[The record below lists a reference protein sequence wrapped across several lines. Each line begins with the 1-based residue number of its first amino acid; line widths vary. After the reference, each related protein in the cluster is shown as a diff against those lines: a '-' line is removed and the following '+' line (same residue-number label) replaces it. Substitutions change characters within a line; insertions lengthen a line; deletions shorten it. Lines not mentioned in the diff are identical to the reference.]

1 MPFLCK
7 SQRGKKDVNSLHLSC
22 EPSDF
27 LRLPLITLA
36 IASGS
41 VRLGTA
47 VSSRTTELFVAFGG
61 SEINV

>member
-1 MPFLCK
+1 MLTPCTSL
-7 SQRGKKDVNSLHLSC
+7 VNT
-22 EPSDF
+22 SDF

>member
-1 MPFLCK
+1 MSTPCTSPL
-7 SQRGKKDVNSLHLSC
+7 NT
-22 EPSDF
+22 SDC
-27 LRLPLITLA
+27 LRLSLITLGIA
-36 IASGS
+36 ISL